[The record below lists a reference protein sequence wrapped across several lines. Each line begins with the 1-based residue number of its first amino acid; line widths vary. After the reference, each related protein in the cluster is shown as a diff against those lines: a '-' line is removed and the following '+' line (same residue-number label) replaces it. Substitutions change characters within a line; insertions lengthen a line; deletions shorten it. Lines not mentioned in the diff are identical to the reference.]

1 MECSTVADAL
11 ATGMIVGVALC
22 WCVIYRR
29 EIARSARVTLAEL
42 GIIKGV
48 DDD

>member
-1 MECSTVADAL
+1 MMDADAF

-29 EIARSARVTLAEL
+29 EIARAVLVTLTEL
-42 GIIKGV
+42 GILKGA